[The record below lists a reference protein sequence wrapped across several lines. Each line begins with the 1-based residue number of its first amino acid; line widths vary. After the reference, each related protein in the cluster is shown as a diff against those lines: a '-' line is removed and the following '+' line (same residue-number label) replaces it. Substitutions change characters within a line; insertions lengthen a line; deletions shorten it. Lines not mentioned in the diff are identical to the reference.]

1 MKDLSVA
8 IVDDNPMVLD
18 KLDEILG
25 QEEGLNVVGRAEDGE
40 EAIHLIAQKRPD
52 VVLLD
57 LIMPKI
63 DGISIVERMN
73 QKKAGEKKPYF
84 IILSAV
90 GGEQMAD
97 EAFRAGANY
106 YLMKPFDSSTLI
118 GRIRALAKAEGA
130 KAPGKTFAPP
140 ADSKKTRADRE
151 AYMEEHLETDI
162 TRMLHE
168 LGIPAHIKGYQYLR
182 DAITMTVKDQ
192 EMMNSVTK
200 ILYPTIA
207 KRHRTTSS
215 RVERAIRHAIEVA
228 WGRGKM
234 ETIDQVFGYTVS
246 TGKGK
251 PTNSEFIALIADQ
264 ILLEY
269 KKMQL

>member
-1 MKDLSVA
+1 MKELSVA

-130 KAPGKTFAPP
+130 KAPGK
-140 ADSKKTRADRE
+140 
-151 AYMEEHLETDI
+151 
-162 TRMLHE
+162 HE
-168 LGIPAHIKGYQYLR
+168 RSDCQ
-182 DAITMTVKDQ
+182 
-192 EMMNSVTK
+192 
-200 ILYPTIA
+200 
-207 KRHRTTSS
+207 
-215 RVERAIRHAIEVA
+215 
-228 WGRGKM
+228 
-234 ETIDQVFGYTVS
+234 
-246 TGKGK
+246 
-251 PTNSEFIALIADQ
+251 
-264 ILLEY
+264 
-269 KKMQL
+269 

>member
-1 MKDLSVA
+1 MKELSVA
-8 IVDDNPMVLD
+8 IVDDNPVILN
-18 KLDEILG
+18 KLDQVLA
-25 QEEGLNVVGRAEDGE
+25 QEEGLSIVGRAEDGE
-40 EAIHLIAQKRPD
+40 EALHLIADKRPD

-63 DGISIVERMN
+63 DGLSIVERVS
-73 QKKAGEKKPYF
+73 QKNTSGKKPFF

-90 GGEQMAD
+90 GGEQMA
-97 EAFRAGANY
+97 EAAFKAGANY
-106 YLMKPFDSSTLI
+106 YLMKPFDSTALVS
-118 GRIRALAKAEGA
+118 RIRSLEKQNG
-130 KAPGKTFAPP
+130 GKETGRTFAP
-140 ADSKKTRADRE
+140 SENSEKRKADRE
-151 AYMEEHLETDI
+151 AYMAEHLETDI

-182 DAITMTVKDQ
+182 DAISMTVRDQ

-200 ILYPTIA
+200 ILYPSIA
-207 KRHRTTSS
+207 KHHRTTSS

-251 PTNSEFIALIADQ
+251 PTNSEFIALVADQ

-269 KKMQL
+269 KKM